1 VLERSEAR
9 LEHAHAL
16 VALGSGL
23 IERGERAAAREPLT
37 CGLDLAYRGGGG
49 AIAERARA
57 QLLTLGLRP
66 RRQALSGPEALTPAE
81 RRTARMAAGGLSNRQ
96 IAQALFV
103 SPKTVESQLSR
114 AYEKLGIRTRA
125 ELAAALGG

>member
-1 VLERSEAR
+1 
-9 LEHAHAL
+9 
-16 VALGSGL
+16 
-23 IERGERAAAREPLT
+23 
-37 CGLDLAYRGGGG
+37 
-49 AIAERARA
+49 
-57 QLLTLGLRP
+57 
-66 RRQALSGPEALTPAE
+66 
-81 RRTARMAAGGLSNRQ
+81 MAAGGLSNRQ